1 MEGEASAGYLWR
13 VYIHVRRRLE
23 TSGLVYGRLWSKGC
37 GGEIGPLL
45 KTGRE
50 DDQANAPGQGL
61 WTHLQIIRQTEMKTL
76 PHVQSSVNKSH
87 YHNYQNYFTMW
98 NDLKS
103 IIFDG
108 FQSSM

>member
-23 TSGLVYGRLWSKGC
+23 TSGLVYGRLWSKGY

-50 DDQANAPGQGL
+50 DDQADNGASAPGQGL
-61 WTHLQIIRQTEMKTL
+61 WTHLQITMFTTA
-76 PHVQSSVNKSH
+76 HH
-87 YHNYQNYFTMW
+87 YAFAPTKHCSTNRDESTAARAEF
-98 NDLKS
+98 S
-103 IIFDG
+103 E
-108 FQSSM
+108 